1 MGTINQFLSIALY
14 VQIALCFF
22 CLYRIIKGPTI
33 PDRMVGI
40 DIFGILVVGICVI
53 IAVLTNRMYLIDIG
67 IAWIILSFI
76 GTLTLAKYLGGKRL
90 NE

>member
-1 MGTINQFLSIALY
+1 MSTLLNILLY
-14 VQIALCFF
+14 AQVALCFI
-22 CLYRIIKGPTI
+22 CLFRVVKGPTI
-33 PDRMVGI
+33 PDRMVAI

-53 IAVLTNRMYLIDIG
+53 IAIITERMFIIDIG

-76 GTLTLAKYLGGKRL
+76 GTLTLAKYLSKKKL

>member
-1 MGTINQFLSIALY
+1 MNTLLY
-14 VQIALCFF
+14 ILLYAQIALSVL

-40 DIFGILVVGICVI
+40 DVFGILVVGICVI
-53 IAVLTNRMYLIDIG
+53 LAIITRRMFLIDVG
-67 IAWIILSFI
+67 IAWIVLSFI
-76 GTLTLAKYLGGKRL
+76 GTLTLAKYLSKKKL

>member
-1 MGTINQFLSIALY
+1 MNTLLHIILY
-14 VQIALCFF
+14 AQIALCFF

-40 DIFGILVVGICVI
+40 DIFGILVVGICAILAI
-53 IAVLTNRMYLIDIG
+53 ITGRIFIIDIG

-76 GTLTLAKYLGGKRL
+76 GTLTLAKYLSKKKL
-90 NE
+90 HE

>member
-1 MGTINQFLSIALY
+1 MNSVLHFLLY
-14 VQIALCFF
+14 AQIVLCFF
-22 CLYRIIKGPTI
+22 CLYRIVRGPTI

-40 DIFGILVVGICVI
+40 DIFGVLVVGICAI
-53 IAVLTNRMYLIDIG
+53 LTILTERMFIIDIG

-76 GTLTLAKYLGGKRL
+76 GTLTMAKYLSKKKL

>member
-1 MGTINQFLSIALY
+1 MIDLLHILLY

-22 CLYRIIKGPTI
+22 CLYRVARGPTI
-33 PDRMVGI
+33 ADRMVGI

-53 IAVLTNRMYLIDIG
+53 IAIITERMFIIDIG

-76 GTLTLAKYLGGKRL
+76 GTLTLAKYLSKKKL

>member
-1 MGTINQFLSIALY
+1 MDQFLHIMLY
-14 VQIALCFF
+14 IQIVLCFF

-40 DIFGILVVGICVI
+40 DIFGILVVGICAI
-53 IAVLTNRMYLIDIG
+53 IAVLTNRMFIIDIG

-76 GTLTLAKYLGGKRL
+76 GTITLAKYLGGRKL

>member
-1 MGTINQFLSIALY
+1 MNLFLNIALY
-14 VQIALCFF
+14 AQIALCFF
-22 CLYRIIKGPTI
+22 CLYRIVKGPTI

-53 IAVLTNRMYLIDIG
+53 IAVLTDKMFIIDIG

-76 GTLTLAKYLGGKRL
+76 GTLTLAKYLGGRKL